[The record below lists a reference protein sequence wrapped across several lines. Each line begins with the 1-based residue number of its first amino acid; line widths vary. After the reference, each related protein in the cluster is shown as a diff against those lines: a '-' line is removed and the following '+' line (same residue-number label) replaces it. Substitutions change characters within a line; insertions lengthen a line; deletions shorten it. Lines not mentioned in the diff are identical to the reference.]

1 VLGLQA
7 FNVVL
12 AGTGFPVQQV
22 QVQDFV
28 FNGHHPKVEIQVSQA
43 LQAGVDEYSIQ
54 VVSERFQVTATAGK
68 ATQHR
73 IQAITTAAATF
84 AQEYAG
90 KRAISAVGHNFSGSF
105 ASPLGSA
112 STFMQHIA
120 WRDDFAAAIAS
131 EDEPVL
137 SLTTR
142 FRRGDQTGSVIRLEP
157 LAGDDAKV
165 FYDLN
170 FSWGAPGEPL
180 PFSVS
185 ELLERYPDSLAEA
198 SKLIEDLAALGTKGR
213 GL

>member
-1 VLGLQA
+1 MLGLRA

-12 AGTGFPVQQV
+12 AGTSFPVQQV

-43 LQAGVDEYSIQ
+43 LQATVDEYSIQ
-54 VVSERFQVTATAGK
+54 VISERFQVTARADK
-68 ATQHR
+68 ATRNR
-73 IQAITTAAATF
+73 IEAITAAAATF

-105 ASPLGSA
+105 DSSLGSA
-112 STFMQHIA
+112 GAFMKHIA
-120 WRDDFAAAIAS
+120 WRDDFAAAIAG
-131 EDEPVL
+131 EDEPIL

-157 LAGDDAKV
+157 LAGDDSKV

-170 FSWGAPGEPL
+170 FSWGAPGETL
-180 PFSVS
+180 SFAVQ
-185 ELLERYPDSLAEA
+185 ELLERYPGSLAEA
-198 SKLIEDLAALGTKGR
+198 SQLIEDLATLGAKGQ
-213 GL
+213 GS